1 MVDIKK
7 IDMELYVRRKS
18 GINSKEFI
26 DYWNQIKNNR
36 EILNTAIEV
45 VNNKY
50 DSGMVFKGPV
60 IVDCILADYENVDQ
74 RIYKQLIK
82 NIYSIP
88 EIARTKVFN
97 DSTVGISY
105 LVKSLLNDNLELNSK
120 QKKFVYG
127 EAINNNHTFN
137 VDYFDLRYYLFSN
150 NSWSLEE
157 KKDLIKLF
165 YSERELYD
173 LLIQMQF
180 DAISIMDQR
189 LGYSLSLVEDIIF
202 DYPNRKTSLFSNEED
217 VPAEVKE
224 MLGFCDL
231 MYKINPYKEGEK
243 VFYLDN

>member
-7 IDMELYVRRKS
+7 IDMELYARRKG
-18 GINSKEFI
+18 GINSREFI
-26 DYWNQIKNNR
+26 DYWDQIKNNV
-36 EILNTAIEV
+36 EILNEAIEV

-60 IVDCILADYENVDQ
+60 IVDCILADYENLDQ
-74 RIYKQLIK
+74 RIYKRLIK
-82 NIYSIP
+82 IIYSIP

-105 LVKSLLNDNLELNSK
+105 LVKSLANKNLKLNAK
-120 QKKFVYG
+120 QKNFVYR
-127 EAINNNHTFN
+127 EALNNNHTFN
-137 VDYFDLRYYLFSN
+137 AGCFDLRYYMLIN

-157 KKDLIKLF
+157 KKKLIKAF
-165 YSERELYD
+165 YSEREFYD
-173 LLIQMQF
+173 LLIEMQF
-180 DAISIMDQR
+180 DAVSIMDQR